1 MSSASRY
8 AKPLQQKKCIQW
20 LFLTGIFIA
29 AMPFACSDT
38 PHVLGAPVSLR
49 SLSYCLQLLLIPHG
63 SSCVLHSPSLNHS
76 FITFHFTSFADPSL
90 LQRLVPN
97 DTQNLNTDRVTCT
110 SANHHTPLTGLHFT
124 SFRRVSFS
132 TVQSTRC
139 HTFLLAGRPF
149 RLRSLCAA
157 NCFVRTSHSQSCTS
171 VHLHTSA
178 ASVP

>member
-1 MSSASRY
+1 MSSGAPFHFAVCHTACSSSS
-8 AKPLQQKKCIQW
+8 
-20 LFLTGIFIA
+20 FLTA
-29 AMPFACSDT
+29 
-38 PHVLGAPVSLR
+38 APVSFTSLHSTAPSLRFIPLR
-49 SLSYCLQLLLIPHG
+49 SLHFNC
-63 SSCVLHSPSLNHS
+63 SCAWSDSN
-76 FITFHFTSFADPSL
+76 
-90 LQRLVPN
+90 
-97 DTQNLNTDRVTCT
+97 TQNLNTNRDTCT
-110 SANHHTPLTGLHFT
+110 SASNPTPLTGLHFT

-157 NCFVRTSHSQSCTS
+157 NCFCRTSSSQSCTS